1 MNEIAALGYVLG
13 ILIFAYI
20 IRKKRK
26 SMVQDRIEKLKTE
39 QSELKEDKQH
49 D

>member
-26 SMVQDRIEKLKTE
+26 SLIQDRMDKMKSKKHNLEE
-39 QSELKEDKQH
+39 EKQH